1 MEMATQRIILPLT
14 LTMSRLRDLALELDN
29 NLSYLDFLSC
39 HAIDCQKL

>member
-29 NLSYLDFLSC
+29 NLSYLDFLSW